1 MVGGGRVD
9 LPLLDPNWN
18 AGKINS
24 RISPTFLEVVEMIY
38 IDGLLEQFSFF
49 YLDTVNCF
57 HFPY

>member
-1 MVGGGRVD
+1 MD

-49 YLDTVNCF
+49 HLDTVNCF